1 MDYALIGSFAS
12 LTALEIVLGI
22 DNVVF
27 IALLVGHLPEAQKNK
42 ARIIGLVLA
51 LLMRI
56 GMLFGVAWIIGLKD
70 PWLNVMGHGFSGKD
84 LLMLAG
90 GLFLLHKATDSIH
103 NELTQEHVEH
113 YQSYKGGFVATIVQI
128 VMIDIVFSFDSV
140 ITAVGITEHLPVI
153 IAAMTIAMMV
163 MLASSGMIAG
173 FIAKHPTLKMLA
185 LSFVMMIGMLLVA
198 DGLGVHV
205 PKGYIYFAMSF
216 SLGVEILNL
225 VVRKKRGK

>member
-27 IALLVGHLPEAQKNK
+27 IALLVGHLPETQKNK
-42 ARIIGLVLA
+42 ARITGLVLA

-56 GMLFGVAWIIGLKD
+56 GMLFGVSWIIGLKE
-70 PWLNVMGHGFSGKD
+70 PWITLLGAQLSGKD
-84 LLMLAG
+84 ILMLAG
-90 GLFLLHKATDSIH
+90 GTFLLYKATHSIH
-103 NELTQEHVEH
+103 NELTQDHVEH
-113 YQSYKGGFVATIVQI
+113 YKEYKGGFVSTIFQI
-128 VMIDIVFSFDSV
+128 VMLDIVFSFDSV

-153 IAAMTIAMMV
+153 IAAMTVAMIV
-163 MLASSGMIAG
+163 MIASSGMISG

-198 DGLGVHV
+198 DGFHVHV
-205 PKGYIYFAMSF
+205 PKEYVYFAMAF

-225 VVRKKRGK
+225 LVRKKRRK

>member
-22 DNVVF
+22 DNVIF
-27 IALLVGHLPEAQKNK
+27 IALLVGHLPETQKNK

-70 PWLNVMGHGFSGKD
+70 PWLHVMGHGFSGKD

-90 GLFLLHKATDSIH
+90 GLFLLYKATDSIH

-113 YQSYKGGFVATIVQI
+113 YQSYKGGFIATILQI

-198 DGLGVHV
+198 DSMHVEV
-205 PKGYIYFAMSF
+205 PKAYIYSAMAF
-216 SLGVEILNL
+216 SLSVEILNL